1 MIILMNYT
9 SNPDIMYLRNQ
20 SSSDGVNLVRSILP
34 HHRQL
39 ELLPQFQQT
48 EGLHSS
54 LMTFKTIPLVPH
66 CN

>member
-39 ELLPQFQQT
+39 ELFPQFQQT
-48 EGLHSS
+48 ERF
-54 LMTFKTIPLVPH
+54 T
-66 CN
+66 

>member
-48 EGLHSS
+48 ERF
-54 LMTFKTIPLVPH
+54 T
-66 CN
+66 